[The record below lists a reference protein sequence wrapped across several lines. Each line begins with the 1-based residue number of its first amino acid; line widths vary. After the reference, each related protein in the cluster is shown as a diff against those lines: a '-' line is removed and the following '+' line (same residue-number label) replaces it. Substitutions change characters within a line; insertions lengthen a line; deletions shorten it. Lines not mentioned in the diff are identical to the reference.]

1 MQRDVY
7 YAKARNYKSAIE
19 SALFPDNVPMS
30 VYDNL
35 IKSVHENLPA
45 LYRYY
50 DLRRRK
56 MKLKDIH
63 HYDTYVPI
71 LSESGKEAHVGSGG
85 ERRRASRWT
94 RSAKNIA
101 RELRRGMTT
110 GRWCDRYPNQGKQ
123 SGAFSPAAASTDSLT
138 S

>member
-1 MQRDVY
+1 M
-7 YAKARNYKSAIE
+7 
-19 SALFPDNVPMS
+19 
-30 VYDNL
+30 YDNL
-35 IKSVHENLPA
+35 IAAVHSKLPA

-71 LSESGKEAHVGSGG
+71 LSELNVNHTWEQAVKTVVESLEPLGDEYCRVLDDGLTRGAGATAI
-85 ERRRASRWT
+85 RTRASRAG
-94 RSAKNIA
+94 RSVAA
-101 RELRRGMTT
+101 R
-110 GRWCDRYPNQGKQ
+110 
-123 SGAFSPAAASTDSLT
+123 STAIRT

>member
-1 MQRDVY
+1 MPP
-7 YAKARNYKSAIE
+7 A
-19 SALFPDNVPMS
+19 

-35 IKSVHENLPA
+35 IAAVHRQLPA

-71 LSESGKEAHVGSGG
+71 LSELDRTAHLEAGG
-85 ERRRASRWT
+85 
-94 RSAKNIA
+94 RS
-101 RELRRGMTT
+101 
-110 GRWCDRYPNQGKQ
+110 
-123 SGAFSPAAASTDSLT
+123 S
-138 S
+138 